1 MKKIAGLF
9 ITAFVLVVLAGCGD
23 SLADKAS
30 KEGKSA
36 QASQDYEEA
45 EASFEMAMKEGSK
58 DQDAKEVDEI
68 IKAYKESA
76 DLFAQGDLENAQ
88 KVISSISN
96 YSKLAINEDI
106 DMLKKTI
113 EETIRFNNEFAKE
126 VDSLNTLISQG
137 SFEEGKEI
145 IASLK
150 MNELDEKQE
159 ETLVSV
165 EKKLKELEDA
175 IAKK

>member
-1 MKKIAGLF
+1 MKKIAGLL
-9 ITAFVLVVLAGCGD
+9 IMAFALVGLAGCGD
-23 SLADKAS
+23 SLAEKAS
-30 KEGKSA
+30 EQGKSG
-36 QASQDYEEA
+36 QDYEEA
-45 EASFEMAMKEGSK
+45 AVDFETAMKEGSN
-58 DQDAKEVDEI
+58 DQEAKEVDEI

-76 DLFAQGDLENAQ
+76 DLFAQGDVENAQ
-88 KVISSISN
+88 KVISGIGN
-96 YSKLAINEDI
+96 YSELAINEDI

-126 VDSLNTLISQG
+126 VDSLNKLISQG

-150 MNELDEKQE
+150 MNELDAKQE

-165 EKKLKELEDA
+165 EKKLKELEEA
-175 IAKK
+175 IAKN

>member
-9 ITAFVLVVLAGCGD
+9 ITAFVLVLLAGCGD

-30 KEGKSA
+30 EQGNA
-36 QASQDYEEA
+36 EEA
-45 EASFEMAMKEGSK
+45 EVDFETAMKEGSK
-58 DQDAKEVDEI
+58 DQEAKEVDEV
-68 IKAYKESA
+68 IKAYKEAA

-88 KVISSISN
+88 KVISGISN
-96 YSKLAINEDI
+96 YSEFAINEDI

-113 EETIRFNNEFAKE
+113 EETIRFNGEFAKE
-126 VDSLNTLISQG
+126 VDRVNKLISQG
-137 SFEEGKEI
+137 SLEEGKEI

-150 MNELDEKQE
+150 MNELDAKQE

-165 EKKLKELEDA
+165 EKKLKESEDA
-175 IAKK
+175 IAKE